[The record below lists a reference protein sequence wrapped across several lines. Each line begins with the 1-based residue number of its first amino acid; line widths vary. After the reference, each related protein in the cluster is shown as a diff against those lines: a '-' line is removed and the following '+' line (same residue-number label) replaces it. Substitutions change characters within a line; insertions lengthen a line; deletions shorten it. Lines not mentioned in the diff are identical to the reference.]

1 VAFSDGRP
9 QVVSRSRVVQ
19 RAPSGRSLPVPHL
32 LFRREAILRRGA
44 DGGGT
49 TLREHERA
57 RTRSRGME
65 RGHVRRSSSRQRGVF
80 LVSVLAFLHHRNY
93 RGRTCCEHPV
103 LLKAALSWRGG
114 RCGARARRPASRGKP
129 GEIPA
134 LSRNGQSPNA
144 RLRSDPTLSPA
155 EMAGLTS
162 VSALR
167 VIGPRSATWSVCDW
181 LWWPAP
187 TVARMRSRC
196 RPADPLHFSCA
207 LPPS

>member
-1 VAFSDGRP
+1 MDWG
-9 QVVSRSRVVQ
+9 
-19 RAPSGRSLPVPHL
+19 HL
-32 LFRREAILRRGA
+32 
-44 DGGGT
+44 
-49 TLREHERA
+49 
-57 RTRSRGME
+57 
-65 RGHVRRSSSRQRGVF
+65 RRSSSRRLGAFF

-93 RGRTCCEHPV
+93 CGRTCCEHPV

-114 RCGARARRPASRGKP
+114 RCGARAHRPASRGKP

-167 VIGPRSATWSVCDW
+167 VIGLRSATWSVCYW

-196 RPADPLHFSCA
+196 RRLA
-207 LPPS
+207 L